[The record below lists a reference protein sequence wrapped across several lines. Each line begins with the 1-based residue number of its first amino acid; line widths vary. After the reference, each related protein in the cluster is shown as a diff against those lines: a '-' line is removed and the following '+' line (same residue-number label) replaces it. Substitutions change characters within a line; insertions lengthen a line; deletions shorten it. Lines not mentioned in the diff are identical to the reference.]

1 MLNCEKK
8 SISSSKPNHQ
18 PPATNHY
25 MLELLSMDFMQNAL
39 VAAVL
44 VAVACGV
51 MGTFVVVNRLMA
63 LSGGIAHASFG
74 GIGLAVFF
82 GFSPMLGSLGF
93 ALACAML
100 MGLLTWRDRKRSDTF
115 IGVIWAGG
123 MALGVILTD
132 LTPGYGGDMMS
143 FLFGSLLTVPT
154 ELLGWMGGL
163 LALIL
168 GTVAFCFR
176 KFLAISFDHEF
187 ARVRGM
193 PVLAYYMLLIALIA
207 LTVVLAVQA
216 VGMILVIALLTI
228 PAYIAECYSK
238 NLFQMMVISV
248 VISLVLA
255 LSGLMLACQLNLVVG
270 PSIIACGVLLYL
282 LNFAVKKL
290 LKK

>member
-1 MLNCEKK
+1 MF
-8 SISSSKPNHQ
+8 
-18 PPATNHY
+18 
-25 MLELLSMDFMQNAL
+25 ELFSMDFMQNAL

-51 MGTFVVVNRLMA
+51 MGIFVVVNRLTA
-63 LSGGIAHASFG
+63 LSGGVAHASFG
-74 GIGLAVFF
+74 GVGLACFF

-100 MGLLTWRDRKRSDTF
+100 MGFLTWQDRKKSDTF

-154 ELLGWMGGL
+154 DLLYWMGAL
-163 LALIL
+163 LVFIL
-168 GTVAFCFR
+168 GAVTICFR
-176 KFLAISFDHEF
+176 KFLAISYDPEF
-187 ARVRGM
+187 ARVRGI
-193 PVLAYYMLLIALIA
+193 PVLNYYMLLIGLIA
-207 LTVVLAVQA
+207 LTVVIAVQA

-228 PAYIAECYSK
+228 PGYIAECYSK
-238 NLFQMMVISV
+238 NLTQMMLISV
-248 VISLVLA
+248 AVSLA
-255 LSGLMLACQLNLVVG
+255 LVVAGLLLACQLNFVVG
-270 PSIIACGVLLYL
+270 PTIIVCGVILYL
-282 LNFAVKKL
+282 LNFAFKKL